1 MNNSVIFVTAFKN
14 LNRHSWKGFERSI
27 DNYINYFENLS
38 MIPIRLICYC
48 EDNVRDILHKKL
60 NFFNTYPYKS
70 EETFYRFYDKEKSIM
85 ESLQFK
91 NLIKHRD
98 DPETNKPGYNL
109 VNHNKIWFIKRT
121 KNMFPNYTH
130 YAWID
135 FGCIRSKDK
144 IPQQLDFKLL
154 SINKI
159 TYACDKCIN
168 IQDLLTPVEACKNIN
183 NQNLM
188 GSEFFCP
195 KDMVDWYYDE
205 YYKMVMRYY
214 ANNLVDDDQ
223 EIVKQILRYHS
234 DKFNLVATGEWF
246 NLLNTFKVKIAIDV
260 VIPTC
265 LKDIDTLHLVIQ
277 GVKKNVENVRNIYI
291 VCNRKYKHK
300 IRGGIFIDEEA
311 YPFSIND
318 ISSINLS
325 TKLDGRKAGWWFQQ
339 LLKIYSF
346 KIIKHISS
354 NILIVDSETIFY
366 NKYTPI
372 KDNKAN
378 YAVSNEINDEY
389 RDHMKYLLG
398 DINIFNSKIS
408 GICHQ
413 MLFQTHIL
421 QNLIDRVE
429 KYHIDMREIYMPF
442 WKIMLL
448 LSERYK
454 IYYSEYDIYF
464 NFMLTFH
471 KNTVNITN
479 SISWDISSIIPRS
492 TNYTYITCHSHLR
505 GARYLPSNSFY
516 INLKSVGIHESNK
529 LHDSNKE
536 KDYNQQLLYMQDL
549 KNKNMYKQNI
559 GINRSFKMQN
569 ITIQNV
575 NVNRSFT
582 MQKK

>member
-1 MNNSVIFVTAFKN
+1 MNKSVIFVTAFKN
-14 LNRHSWKGFERSI
+14 LDRHNWKGFERSVE
-27 DNYINYFENLS
+27 NYINYFENLS
-38 MIPIRLICYC
+38 IVPIRLICYC
-48 EDNVRDILHKKL
+48 EDNVRDILHNKL
-60 NFFNTYPYKS
+60 KFLNTYPYKP
-70 EETFYRFYDKEKSIM
+70 EETFFRFIDKERTVMNS
-85 ESLQFK
+85 SQFK
-91 NLIKHRD
+91 NLVKHRN
-98 DPETNKPGYNL
+98 DPETNKPGYNSAT
-109 VNHNKIWFIKRT
+109 HNKAWFIKRC
-121 KNMFPNYTH
+121 KEMFPNYTH

-135 FGCIRSKDK
+135 FGYIRSKDNV
-144 IPQQLDFKLL
+144 PEQLDFSSLPTD
-154 SINKI
+154 KI
-159 TYACDKCIN
+159 LFSTMKPFKIDRILN
-168 IQDLLTPVEACKNIN
+168 PIEACIDIN
-183 NQNLM
+183 NQTLI
-188 GSEFFCP
+188 GGIYFCP
-195 KDMVDWYYDE
+195 KDMVDWYYEE
-205 YYKMVMRYY
+205 YYNMVIKYY
-214 ANNLVDDDQ
+214 ENNLVDDDQ
-223 EIVKQILRYHS
+223 EIVKQLLKTHS
-234 DKFNLVATGEWF
+234 DKFKLVVTGGWF
-246 NLLNTFKVKIAIDV
+246 ELLNYFKVPLSIDV

-265 LKDIDTLHLVIQ
+265 LKDINTLQLVIT
-277 GVKKNVENVRNIYI
+277 GVKRNVENVRNIYI
-291 VCNRKYKHK
+291 VCNHTYKDK
-300 IRGGIFIDEEA
+300 IKEGIFINEEA

-325 TKLDGRKAGWWFQQ
+325 SKLDGRQAGWWFQQ

-372 KDNKAN
+372 TDNKAN

-516 INLKSVGIHESNK
+516 INLKSIGIHESNK
-529 LHDSNKE
+529 LYDSNKE
-536 KDYNQQLLYMQDL
+536 KDYNQQLLYIQDL

-569 ITIQNV
+569 LTIQNV